1 MRISFPGPDKYS
13 LARLSLL
20 GSILIILPVLYSS
33 FSNGGAQN
41 QPKEEKTIMQAS
53 EKNILPLDLQV
64 WAQTETAT
72 FAMG

>member
-1 MRISFPGPDKYS
+1 MRISFPGPDNYS
-13 LARLSLL
+13 LSLL
-20 GSILIILPVLYSS
+20 GSILIILLSLFSS
-33 FSNGGAQN
+33 SDYAEAQN